1 MNLNDLD
8 AFKRLDPDNMIDHI
22 DKLPDQLE
30 SAWDLGMSLPLPD
43 WKGIRQVIIAGMGG
57 SAIGG
62 DLAAAYVEPGCRVPI
77 SLQRGYDLPGW
88 AEGTDTLAIASSHS
102 GNTEETLSAYSLAR
116 SRGCRTLALCTGGAL
131 AEQSRAAGVPVWLF
145 KHQGQPRTAVGYSFG
160 LLLAALTRL
169 GLVPDPGA
177 ELEDAIAVMRTQQ
190 ESIRA
195 DVPDVHNSAKRMAGQ
210 LVNRWVMI
218 AGAQHLAPVA
228 RRWKGQVSE
237 VAKAWAQ
244 FEDLPE
250 MNHNTLA
257 GTQHPASRLS
267 NLMAIFLRAPSLHPR
282 NRLRTNLTK
291 QTFMLQGIGT
301 DFIDSQGT
309 SRLAH
314 QWSLLHF
321 GDYVSYYL
329 AMAYGVDPTPI
340 ETIEGFKQEMADSVR
355 SAVKRSE
362 G

>member
-8 AFKRLDPDNMIDHI
+8 AFKRLDPENMVDHI
-22 DKLPDQLE
+22 DTLPDQLE

-43 WKGIRQVIIAGMGG
+43 WTGIRQVIVAGMGG

-62 DLAAAYVEPGCRVPI
+62 DLAAAYVEPGCRVPVT
-77 SLQRGYDLPGW
+77 LQRGYDLPGW
-88 AEGTDTLAIASSHS
+88 AEGKDTLIIASSHS

-116 SRGCRTLALCTGGAL
+116 SRGCRILALCTGGAL
-131 AEQSRAAGVPVWLF
+131 AEQSRAADVPVWVF
-145 KHQGQPRTAVGYSFG
+145 EHQGQPRTAVGYSFG

-169 GLVPDPGA
+169 GLVPDPAA
-177 ELEDAIAVMRTQQ
+177 EMEDALAVMRTQQ
-190 ESIRA
+190 DSIRA
-195 DVPDVHNSAKRMAGQ
+195 DVPDVHNPAKRMAGQ
-210 LVNRWVMI
+210 LVNRWVTV

-250 MNHNTLA
+250 MDHNTLA

-267 NLMAIFLRAPSLHPR
+267 HLMAIFLRASSLHPR

-301 DFIDSQGT
+301 DFIDAQGT

-340 ETIEGFKQEMADSVR
+340 ETIEGFKQEMASSVR
-355 SAVKRSE
+355 AAIKRPA

>member
-8 AFKRLDPDNMIDHI
+8 AFKRMDPENMIQHI
-22 DKLPDQLE
+22 DSLPEQLE
-30 SAWDLGMSLPLPD
+30 KAWALGMSQPLPA
-43 WKGIRQVIIAGMGG
+43 WQGIRQVLIAGMGG

-62 DLAAAYVEPGCRVPI
+62 DLAAAYIEPGCKVPVT
-77 SLQRGYDLPGW
+77 LQRGYDLPGW
-88 AEGTDTLAIASSHS
+88 AEGTQTLVIASSHS

-116 SRGCRTLALCTGGAL
+116 SRGCRILTVCTGGAL
-131 AEQSRAAGVPVWLF
+131 AEQSRAADAPLWLF
-145 KHQGQPRTAVGYSFG
+145 DHQGQPRTAVGYSFA

-169 GLVPDPGA
+169 DLVPDPSA
-177 ELEDAIAVMRTQQ
+177 ELEDALAVMRVQQ
-190 ESIRA
+190 DTIRA
-195 DVPDVHNSAKRMAGQ
+195 EVPDVNNPAKRMAGQ
-210 LVNRWVMI
+210 LVNRWATIV
-218 AGAQHLAPVA
+218 GAEHLAPVA
-228 RRWKGQVSE
+228 RRWKGQLSE

-250 MNHNTLA
+250 MDHNTLA
-257 GTQHPASRLS
+257 GTEHPASRLS
-267 NLMAIFLRAPSLHPR
+267 NLMVIFLRAPSLHTR

-340 ETIEGFKQEMADSVR
+340 ATIEGFKQEMAASIR
-355 SAVKRSE
+355 GAIKR
-362 G
+362 